1 MNLTH
6 IPLGTPGQVY
16 RSPMPFSQFDTG
28 GKAFKEYQD
37 AGIQVVVML
46 TPDAEAM
53 EQSGRD
59 LRKFYDSAGLQVIHL
74 PIADFSTPEDGKAL
88 NDALNAAIA
97 QALTGKHVAVHC
109 LAGLGRTGTF
119 LALMARRLLRLN
131 GQRAIEYVRQYLPG
145 AVQTEEQTQLVIED
159 RG

>member
-6 IPLGTPGQVY
+6 IPLGTPGRVY
-16 RSPMPFSQFDTG
+16 RSPMPFSQFDAD
-28 GKAFKEYQD
+28 GKIFKEYQD

-46 TPDAEAM
+46 TPDAEAL
-53 EQSGRD
+53 ERSGRD
-59 LRKFYDSAGLQVIHL
+59 LRKFYDAAGLKVIHL

-88 NDALNAAIA
+88 KDALNAAIA
-97 QALTGKHVAVHC
+97 QALTGRHVAVHC

-119 LALMARRLLRLN
+119 LALMARRLLRLS
-131 GQRAIEYVRQYLPG
+131 GRRAIEHVRQYLPG
-145 AVQTEEQTQLVIED
+145 AVQTEEQIQLVIED